1 MNNLKSLAAIGRWAS
16 AAALAMA
23 VLSGCG
29 GSGGGNTPSN
39 TAPVVAVMLSGMVD
53 PGTAGADVSASAGSV
68 LTLSGGGS
76 TDADGDVLS
85 YKWTL
90 VSKPATSNLVIVNDN
105 LAVASIKPEVAG
117 TYVVSLRVTDSK
129 GAYVEKTATVLIRD
143 NAAPVTNVAVSVAYS
158 GQLTT
163 KPTQELS
170 VGSSIVLDA
179 STSTDAEGD
188 VVTTSWTLIEK
199 PATSVAALTSENAT
213 TRFVADVAGVF
224 KVLARGTD
232 PLGAYSETVYVFE
245 AKNNAPSSVVLAS
258 VNTENISVA
267 AGYTVSINS
276 YWGYDPA
283 GTGLSYAWSLQAP
296 AGSGASLSSTDGAT
310 TQVQPDVLGNYVV
323 KLVLT
328 NGNGA
333 TTTYTTNISVKN
345 RRPLAY
351 ITSASNPTA
360 LPTGPAIHLPTNSQV
375 TLRGTNSSDGDGDA
389 LTYSWTLSSKPAG
402 SAAVVASPSD
412 ATTQLSV
419 DHAGTYEVLLR
430 VSDAGGAYSEQ
441 TMKIEV
447 GNYAPVAVID
457 RGQVTVLLG
466 ASATP
471 SAALSFD
478 EDRDVLTYAWAI
490 DARPA
495 GSTATIAAPT
505 AAALSF
511 TPDVAGSYVASVTV
525 SDGVSSNVSYVNIKV
540 LGSMTSTVTLPFA
553 PLEARY
559 SKGIDRLVFTST
571 NPNAL
576 KIVDPFTG
584 LIKTVLLPKS
594 AVAMNLSPDGKLAGV
609 LQDGVVSLVD
619 LENATLVRSSL
630 TGGTQSE
637 VLLTN
642 AGMAYLSG
650 QTSGQ
655 YSDSFV
661 AVIDARTGDNLSS
674 TLGMSGST
682 YSSVRGLFAGTRNR
696 GVLVGTG
703 TQSEVR
709 YFDLD
714 PATGKVTKSG
724 TSPYV
729 GSYIYG
735 APMFLTE
742 NEDLLFTSVGT
753 IVRTDTFQYVGKL
766 SIATG
771 TLTSLSHASASEE
784 TLALVS
790 APGTWPDYRPIY
802 AANYKRYV
810 GGLFTPDTD
819 LALPL
824 VGGLQSYGIGIFHS
838 SSGKHI
844 ALVQT
849 GSATQFGAGV
859 SYYVLT
865 R

>member
-1 MNNLKSLAAIGRWAS
+1 MTISNSLAVVCRWAS
-16 AAALAMA
+16 AALLASTI
-23 VLSGCG
+23 LSGCG
-29 GSGGGNTPSN
+29 GGSDGPSKPAN
-39 TAPVVAVMLSGMVD
+39 NAPVIAVMMSGMVD
-53 PGTAGADVSASAGSV
+53 PGTGGADVSASAGSV
-68 LTLSGGGS
+68 LTLSGSAS

-90 VSKPATSNLVIVNDN
+90 AGKPATSKLAIVNDAY
-105 LAVASIKPEVAG
+105 AVASIKPDVAG

-129 GAYVEKTATVLIRD
+129 GAYVEKTSTILIRD
-143 NAAPVTNVAVSVAYS
+143 NAAPVTNVAVSVAYT

-163 KPTQELS
+163 TATKE
-170 VGSSIVLDA
+170 VNIGSSIVLDA

-188 VVTTSWTLIEK
+188 VVTTSWTLIDK
-199 PATSVAALTSENAT
+199 PAASVAALTPENAT
-213 TRFVADVAGVF
+213 ARFVADVAGVF
-224 KVLARGTD
+224 KVRARGTD
-232 PLGAYSETVYVFE
+232 PLGAYSDTVYVFE
-245 AKNNAPSSVVLAS
+245 AKNNAPSTVVLAS
-258 VNTENISVA
+258 VNTSDISVA
-267 AGYTVSINS
+267 AGYTVSINGG
-276 YWGYDPA
+276 WAYDPA
-283 GTGLSYAWSLQAP
+283 GTGLTYAWTLEAP
-296 AGSGASLSSTDGAT
+296 AGSGAWLSSTTDPT
-310 TQVQPDVLGNYVV
+310 TQIQPDVLGNYVV

-333 TTTYTTNISVKN
+333 ATTYTTNISVKN

-351 ITSASNPTA
+351 ITSATSPTA
-360 LPTGPAIHLPTNSQV
+360 LPTGPSIHLPTNSQV
-375 TLRGTNSSDGDGDA
+375 TLRGTNSTDGDGDV
-389 LTYSWTLSSKPAG
+389 LTYSWTLSTKPAG

-412 ATTQLSV
+412 ATTQLTV
-419 DHAGTYEVLLR
+419 DQAGTYGVLLR
-430 VSDAGGAYSEQ
+430 VSDASGAYSEQ
-441 TMKIEV
+441 TLKIEV

-478 EDRDVLTYAWAI
+478 EDRDTLTYAWAI

-495 GSTATIAAPT
+495 GSSATIAAPT

-525 SDGVSSNVSYVNIKV
+525 SDGVSSNVSYVNIKA
-540 LGSMTSTVTLPFA
+540 LGSMTSTVALPFA

-594 AVAMNLSPDGKLAGV
+594 AIALNLSPDGKLAGV
-609 LQDGVVSLVD
+609 LQDGVVSLVE

-630 TGGTQSE
+630 TAGAQSE
-637 VLLTN
+637 VFVTN

-650 QTSGQ
+650 QTGGQ
-655 YSDSFV
+655 YGDSVV
-661 AVIDARTGDNLSS
+661 AVINARTGENLTS

-682 YSSVRGLFAGTRNR
+682 YSNLRGVFAGTRNR
-696 GVLVGTG
+696 GLLAGAG
-703 TQSEVR
+703 SQSEVR

-714 PATGKVTKSG
+714 PVTGKVTKSG
-724 TSPYV
+724 TSPYAS
-729 GSYIYG
+729 SYIYG
-735 APMFLTE
+735 APLFLTE
-742 NEDLLFTSVGT
+742 NEDLLFTALGS

-766 SIATG
+766 SFTG
-771 TLTSLSHASASEE
+771 TLTSLSHSSASEE

-790 APGTWPDYRPIY
+790 TPGTWPDYRPVY
-802 AANYKRYV
+802 AANYKRYL
-810 GGLFTPDTD
+810 GGLFTPDAD

-824 VGGLQSYGIGIFHS
+824 VGGLQSYGINIFHS

-849 GSATQFGAGV
+849 GSATQFGTGV
-859 SYYVLT
+859 AYYVVT

>member
-1 MNNLKSLAAIGRWAS
+1 MNNLKSLAAVGRWAS

-29 GSGGGNTPSN
+29 GSSGSTSN

-90 VSKPATSNLVIVNDN
+90 VSRPATSNLVIVNDN

-143 NAAPVTNVAVSVAYS
+143 NAAPVTNVAVSVAYT

-170 VGSSIVLDA
+170 IGSSIVLDA

-224 KVLARGTD
+224 KVRARGTD
-232 PLGAYSETVYVFE
+232 PLGAYSDTVYVFE
-245 AKNNAPSSVVLAS
+245 AKNNAPSTVVLAS

-276 YWGYDPA
+276 NWGYDPA
-283 GTGLSYAWSLQAP
+283 GTGLSYAWTLQAP
-296 AGSGASLSSTDGAT
+296 AGSGAWLSSSTDTT

-351 ITSASNPTA
+351 ITSATSPTA

-375 TLRGTNSSDGDGDA
+375 TLRGTNSTDGDGDA
-389 LTYSWTLSSKPAG
+389 LTYSWTLSTKPAG

-412 ATTQLSV
+412 STTQMTV
-419 DHAGTYEVLLR
+419 DTAGTYQVLLR
-430 VSDAGGAYSEQ
+430 VTDASGAYSEQ

-525 SDGVSSNVSYVNIKV
+525 SDGVSSNVSYVNIKA
-540 LGSMTSTVTLPFA
+540 LGAMTSTVSLPFA

-584 LIKTVLLPKS
+584 LIKTTLLPKS
-594 AVAMNLSPDGKLAGV
+594 AIALNLSPDGKLAGV

-619 LENATLVRSSL
+619 LESAALIHSSL
-630 TGGTQSE
+630 TAGSQSE
-637 VLLTN
+637 VFVTN

-650 QTSGQ
+650 STTGSYAG
-655 YSDSFV
+655 V
-661 AVIDARTGDNLSS
+661 TVVNARTGENLTA
-674 TLGMSGST
+674 TLGNGNASFYYT
-682 YSSVRGLFAGTRNR
+682 LRGLFAGTRNR
-696 GVLVGTG
+696 GMLVSTG
-703 TQSEVR
+703 TNYSIS

-714 PATGKVTKSG
+714 PATGKITQANTSQYSG
-724 TSPYV
+724 SA
-729 GSYIYG
+729 IYG
-735 APMFLTE
+735 APLFLTE
-742 NEDLLFTSVGT
+742 NEDLLFTAQGHY
-753 IVRTDTFQYVGKL
+753 VRTDTFQYAGKL
-766 SIATG
+766 SYTG
-771 TLTSLSHASASEE
+771 NLTSLSHSSAAEE
-784 TLALVS
+784 TLLMVS
-790 APGTWPDYRPIY
+790 TPGNWPDYRPIY

-810 GGLFTPDTD
+810 GGLFTPEAD

-824 VGGLQSYGIGIFHS
+824 VAGLQSYGINIFHS